1 MPLAASDPQTTLRG
15 LAFFFFLSLHKCKV
29 NTLGLGTTMEV
40 QEAWLRS
47 VCGDGEFG
55 SGQSDLEV
63 IPVLRSQCYIN
74 LMFPCHGYGHLLLV

>member
-1 MPLAASDPQTTLRG
+1 
-15 LAFFFFLSLHKCKV
+15 
-29 NTLGLGTTMEV
+29 MEV